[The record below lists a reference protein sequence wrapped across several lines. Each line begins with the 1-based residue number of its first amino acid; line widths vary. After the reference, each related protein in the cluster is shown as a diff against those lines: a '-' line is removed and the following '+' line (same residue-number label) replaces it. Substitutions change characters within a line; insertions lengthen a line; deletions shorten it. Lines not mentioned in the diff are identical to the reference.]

1 MTDYKALLEWLTL
14 PLRPRLRAERK
25 EKRRIRLERHAE
37 RVRKEFKKLGID
49 FLADPPTVFGQ
60 PVKLKRKGKKK

>member
-25 EKRRIRLERHAE
+25 ERERIRIERHAIKAA
-37 RVRKEFKKLGID
+37 KEFKKLGID
-49 FLADPPTVFGQ
+49 FIKERKQRSGKARTKVQ
-60 PVKLKRKGKKK
+60 KRK